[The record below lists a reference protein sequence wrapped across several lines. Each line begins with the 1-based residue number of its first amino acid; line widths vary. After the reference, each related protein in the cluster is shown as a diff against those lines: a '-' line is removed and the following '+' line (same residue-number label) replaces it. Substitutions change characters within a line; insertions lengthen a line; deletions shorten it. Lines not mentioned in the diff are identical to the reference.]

1 MIIFD
6 DVIKEK
12 LKEHNPNWPEF
23 PDHSYRILIINSIK
37 PRLLKGVKSWGGGG
51 GTKTTPSDCQNA
63 LKFGLCNIW
72 DISFCLKLL

>member
-51 GTKTTPSDCQNA
+51 G
-63 LKFGLCNIW
+63 GG
-72 DISFCLKLL
+72 